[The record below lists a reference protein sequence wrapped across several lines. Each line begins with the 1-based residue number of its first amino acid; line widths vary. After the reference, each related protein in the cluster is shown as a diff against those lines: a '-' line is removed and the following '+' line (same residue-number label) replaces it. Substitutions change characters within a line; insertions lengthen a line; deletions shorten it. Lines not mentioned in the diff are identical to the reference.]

1 MAKTILIVD
10 DSTSMRQ
17 MVGYTLR
24 QAGFWVIE
32 GTNGQDALQKLE
44 GQRVELIITDLN
56 MPVMDGITFI
66 KQLRNRPASR
76 GTPVLML
83 TTESEDAKKK
93 EGRAAGA
100 TGWMVKPF
108 NPSKLLETIARVLP

>member
-24 QAGFWVIE
+24 QAGFSVIE
-32 GTNGQDALQKLE
+32 GSNGQDALDKLE
-44 GQRVELIITDLN
+44 RQHVELIITDLN
-56 MPVMDGITFI
+56 MPVMDGISLI
-66 KQLRNRPASR
+66 KRVRSRPASK

-108 NPSKLLETIARVLP
+108 NPAKLLETIARVLP